1 MDTSARGGQT
11 AAGAIATGQAPA
23 GPAGSAATGQVP
35 AGTAATGHASSAEGI
50 ALPLSVDKTR
60 STSLPDQLTQELRR
74 LISEGALRPGDV
86 VPSSRRLAKHLGIS
100 RGSVETA
107 YAQLA
112 VEGFLV
118 TAERS
123 TTRINPD
130 LPTAPEAAH
139 RRPRVPDSPRRRLRN
154 YVDLRPGFGG
164 DDPLREP
171 AFRRAWRDSLDVD
184 PGPVDPLG
192 QPDARWAIADYLRLS
207 RGMAVDPDEII
218 LTSGSR
224 DGLRL
229 LLSLG
234 IDGRIAVENPGFP
247 GLRQAMT
254 DQELVPLDITQGA
267 PIPSHV
273 SAAVVTPNHQF
284 PHGTPMPVDQRVRLL
299 SWASESGIILVE
311 DDYDS
316 EARFTRTVLPTLF
329 DLASTTGGA
338 AEVVHIGTF
347 STLLTSAVS
356 TGYLIARGEIAGRL
370 MALRTALGPAYSPI
384 LQMAIASYLGSGG
397 LRRRIS
403 RGRRRLR
410 AAEEVVADIGP
421 IPGLVHDGRTLVI
434 ETTEADAQHLL
445 RDLSDQGILVA
456 SLARGWTG
464 GDEVRHGVV
473 IAHSNVEASVL
484 REALGTVQKLLSRMQ
499 S

>member
-1 MDTSARGGQT
+1 MD
-11 AAGAIATGQAPA
+11 
-23 GPAGSAATGQVP
+23 
-35 AGTAATGHASSAEGI
+35 ASKQAEGI
-50 ALPLSVDKTR
+50 ALPVSVDKTR
-60 STSLPDQLTQELRR
+60 PTPLPDQLTQEMRR
-74 LISEGALRPGDV
+74 LIAEGTLRSGDA

-107 YAQLA
+107 YGQLA

-118 TAERS
+118 SAERS
-123 TTRINPD
+123 MTRINPE
-130 LPTAPEAAH
+130 LPSTPERA
-139 RRPRVPDSPRRRLRN
+139 RPRSRVPDSPRRCLRN

-171 AFRRAWRDSLDVD
+171 AFRRAWRESLDLD
-184 PGPVDPLG
+184 PGPIDPLG
-192 QPDARWAIADYLRLS
+192 QPDARWAIADYLRLT

-234 IDGRIAVENPGFP
+234 VTGTIAVENPGFP

-254 DQELVPLDITQGA
+254 DQELVPLEFDESA
-267 PIPSHV
+267 PAPHGV
-273 SAAVVTPNHQF
+273 GAAVVTPNHQF
-284 PHGTPMPVDQRVRLL
+284 PHGTPMPVDHRVRLL
-299 SWASESGIILVE
+299 DWAAAKSIVLVE

-316 EARFTRTVLPTLF
+316 EARYTRTVLPTLF
-329 DLASTTGGA
+329 ELASSTGSRA
-338 AEVVHIGTF
+338 QVVHIGTF

-356 TGYLIARGEIAGRL
+356 TGYLIARGELSTRL
-370 MALRTALGPAYSPI
+370 MGMRTALGPAFSPI

-410 AAEEVVADIGP
+410 AAEGIVAGVGP
-421 IPGLVHDGRTLVI
+421 IPGLVHEGRTLVI
-434 ETTEADAQHLL
+434 ETSEAQAHSLL
-445 RDLSDQGILVA
+445 RQLAERGILVA

-464 GDEVRHGVV
+464 GDEVRHGLV
-473 IAHSNVEASVL
+473 IAHSNVEATVL
-484 REALGTVQKLLSRMQ
+484 QGALATVQELLSRMQ
-499 S
+499 A

>member
-1 MDTSARGGQT
+1 MVSKSRD
-11 AAGAIATGQAPA
+11 
-23 GPAGSAATGQVP
+23 
-35 AGTAATGHASSAEGI
+35 GTQAEGI
-50 ALPLSVDKTR
+50 ALPVNVDKGLPTP
-60 STSLPDQLTQELRR
+60 LPDQLTQELRR
-74 LISEGALRPGDV
+74 LISEGTLRPGDA

-107 YAQLA
+107 YAQLV
-112 VEGFLV
+112 VEGFLI

-123 TTRINPD
+123 ATRINPD
-130 LPTAPEAAH
+130 LPAASTSA
-139 RRPRVPDSPRRRLRN
+139 RPKKRVPDSPRRRLRN

-171 AFRRAWRDSLDVD
+171 AFRRAWRESLDLD
-184 PGPVDPLG
+184 PGPIDPLG
-192 QPDARWAIADYLRLS
+192 QPRARWAIADYLRLT

-229 LLSLG
+229 LLSIG
-234 IDGRIAVENPGFP
+234 VSGSIAVENPGFP
-247 GLRQAMT
+247 GLRQAMSSY
-254 DQELVPLDITQGA
+254 QLVPLDLVDSSSA
-267 PIPSHV
+267 PADV
-273 SAAVVTPNHQF
+273 GAAVVTPNHQF
-284 PHGTPMPVDQRVRLL
+284 PHGTPMPVDQRARLL
-299 SWASESGIILVE
+299 DWAARGDAILIE

-329 DLASTTGGA
+329 DLASTTGSSA
-338 AEVVHIGTF
+338 QVVHIGTF
-347 STLLTSAVS
+347 SALLTSAVS
-356 TGYLIARGEIAGRL
+356 TGYVIARGPISERL
-370 MALRTALGPAYSPI
+370 MSMRTALGPAFSPI

-410 AAEEVVADIGP
+410 AAEEVVAEIGP

-434 ETTEADAQHLL
+434 ETSQVQAASLL
-445 RDLSDQGILVA
+445 RDLADRGILVA

-464 GDEVRHGVV
+464 GDEVRHGLV
-473 IAHSNVEASVL
+473 IAHSNVEAPVL
-484 REALGTVQKLLSRMQ
+484 REALGEVKTLLSRIQ

>member
-1 MDTSARGGQT
+1 MVSTSQGRTQT
-11 AAGAIATGQAPA
+11 
-23 GPAGSAATGQVP
+23 
-35 AGTAATGHASSAEGI
+35 EGI
-50 ALPLSVDKTR
+50 ALPMSVDKGLPTP
-60 STSLPDQLTQELRR
+60 LPDQLTQELRR
-74 LISEGALRPGDV
+74 LISDGTLRPGDA

-118 TAERS
+118 AFERS
-123 TTRINPD
+123 ATRINPD
-130 LPTAPEAAH
+130 LPAAPRTLRPQ
-139 RRPRVPDSPRRRLRN
+139 RRIPESPRRLLRN

-171 AFRRAWRDSLDVD
+171 AFRRAWRESLDLD
-184 PGPVDPLG
+184 PGPIDPLG
-192 QPDARWAIADYLRLS
+192 QPRARWAIADYLRLA

-229 LLSLG
+229 LLSIG
-234 IDGRIAVENPGFP
+234 TAGSIAVENPGFP

-254 DQELVPLDITQGA
+254 DQHLVPLDTASSSPA
-267 PIPSHV
+267 PADV
-273 SAAVVTPNHQF
+273 GAAVVTPNHQF
-284 PHGTPMPVDQRVRLL
+284 PHGTPMPVDQRARLL
-299 SWASESGIILVE
+299 DWAARGDAVVVE

-316 EARFTRTVLPTLF
+316 EARFTRTVLPTLL
-329 DLASTTGGA
+329 DLASSTGSA

-356 TGYLIARGEIAGRL
+356 TGYVIARGEISEKLISA
-370 MALRTALGPAYSPI
+370 RTALGPAFSPI
-384 LQMAIASYLGSGG
+384 LQMAIATYLGSGG

-410 AAEEVVADIGP
+410 AAEEVVGELGP

-434 ETTEADAQHLL
+434 ETTQEQAESLL
-445 RDLSDQGILVA
+445 RQLADRGILVA

-464 GDEVRHGVV
+464 GDEVRHGLV

-484 REALGTVQKLLSRMQ
+484 QEALGEVKTLLSRIQ

>member
-1 MDTSARGGQT
+1 MDQSQNANDEPVDEGTVRSGSQTS
-11 AAGAIATGQAPA
+11 
-23 GPAGSAATGQVP
+23 GPQS
-35 AGTAATGHASSAEGI
+35 EGI
-50 ALPLSVDKTR
+50 ALPLKVDKSR
-60 STSLPDQLTQELRR
+60 SAPLPDQLTDQFRR
-74 LISEGALRPGDV
+74 LVADGTLQPGDA

-107 YAQLA
+107 FAQLV

-118 TAERS
+118 AAERS
-123 TTRINPD
+123 ATKINPN
-130 LPTAPEAAH
+130 LPTAPSRAQP
-139 RRPRVPDSPRRRLRN
+139 RPRVPASPRRRLRN

-171 AFRRAWRDSLDVD
+171 AFRRAWRDSLDMD
-184 PGPVDPLG
+184 PGPTDPLG
-192 QPDARWAIADYLRLS
+192 QPEARWAIADYLRLT
-207 RGMAVDPDEII
+207 RAMTVDPDDII

-234 IDGRIAVENPGFP
+234 LTGTIAVENPGFP

-254 DQELVPLDITQGA
+254 DQTLVPLSLGTADPVPRG
-267 PIPSHV
+267 V
-273 SAAVVTPNHQF
+273 GAAVVTPNHQF
-284 PHGTPMPVDQRVRLL
+284 PHGTPMPVDERVAVLG
-299 SWASESGIILVE
+299 WAAEHDIILVE

-329 DLASTTGGA
+329 ELASTTGTRA
-338 AEVVHIGTF
+338 QVVHIGTF

-356 TGYLIARGEIAGRL
+356 TGYLIARGDLSGRL
-370 MALRTALGPAYSPI
+370 MEMRTALGPAFSPI

-410 AAEEVVADIGP
+410 NAEEVVAEIGP

-434 ETTEADAQHLL
+434 ETSEEQAHRLL
-445 RDLSDQGILVA
+445 RQLAERGILVA

-464 GDEVRHGVV
+464 GAEARHGLV
-473 IAHSNVEASVL
+473 IAHSNVDAAVL
-484 REALGTVQKLLSRMQ
+484 RGALGTVQELLSRMQ
-499 S
+499 A

>member
-1 MDTSARGGQT
+1 MVSKSRD
-11 AAGAIATGQAPA
+11 
-23 GPAGSAATGQVP
+23 
-35 AGTAATGHASSAEGI
+35 GTQAEGI
-50 ALPLSVDKTR
+50 ALPVNVDKGLPTP
-60 STSLPDQLTQELRR
+60 LPDQLTQELRR
-74 LISEGALRPGDV
+74 LISEGTLRPGDA

-107 YAQLA
+107 YAQLV
-112 VEGFLV
+112 VEGFLI

-123 TTRINPD
+123 ATRINPD
-130 LPTAPEAAH
+130 LPAASTSA
-139 RRPRVPDSPRRRLRN
+139 RPKNRVPDSPRRRLRN

-171 AFRRAWRDSLDVD
+171 AFRRAWRESLDLD
-184 PGPVDPLG
+184 PGPIDPLG
-192 QPDARWAIADYLRLS
+192 QPRARWAIADYLRLT

-229 LLSLG
+229 LLSIG
-234 IDGRIAVENPGFP
+234 VSGSIAVENPGFP
-247 GLRQAMT
+247 GLRQAMSSY
-254 DQELVPLDITQGA
+254 QLVPLDLVDSSSA
-267 PIPSHV
+267 PADV
-273 SAAVVTPNHQF
+273 GAAVVTPNHQF
-284 PHGTPMPVDQRVRLL
+284 PHGTPMPVDQRARLL
-299 SWASESGIILVE
+299 DWAARGDAILIE

-329 DLASTTGGA
+329 DLASTTGSSA
-338 AEVVHIGTF
+338 QVVHIGTF
-347 STLLTSAVS
+347 SALLTSAVS
-356 TGYLIARGEIAGRL
+356 TGYVIARGPISERL
-370 MALRTALGPAYSPI
+370 MSMRTALGPAFSPI

-410 AAEEVVADIGP
+410 AAEEVVAEIGP

-434 ETTEADAQHLL
+434 ETSQVQAASLL
-445 RDLSDQGILVA
+445 RDLADRGILVA

-464 GDEVRHGVV
+464 GDEVRHGLV
-473 IAHSNVEASVL
+473 IAHSNVEAPVL
-484 REALGTVQKLLSRMQ
+484 REALGEVKTLLSRIQ

>member
-1 MDTSARGGQT
+1 MVSKSRD
-11 AAGAIATGQAPA
+11 
-23 GPAGSAATGQVP
+23 
-35 AGTAATGHASSAEGI
+35 GTQAEGI
-50 ALPLSVDKTR
+50 ALPVNVDKGLPTP
-60 STSLPDQLTQELRR
+60 LPDQLTQDLRR
-74 LISEGALRPGDV
+74 LISEGTLRPGDA

-107 YAQLA
+107 YAQLV
-112 VEGFLV
+112 VEGFLI

-123 TTRINPD
+123 ATRINPD
-130 LPTAPEAAH
+130 LPAASTPA
-139 RRPRVPDSPRRRLRN
+139 RPKNRVPDSPRRRLRN

-171 AFRRAWRDSLDVD
+171 AFRRAWRESLDLD
-184 PGPVDPLG
+184 TGPIDPLG
-192 QPDARWAIADYLRLS
+192 QPRARWAIADYLRLT

-229 LLSLG
+229 LLSIG
-234 IDGRIAVENPGFP
+234 VSGSIAVENPGFP
-247 GLRQAMT
+247 GLRQAMSGY
-254 DQELVPLDITQGA
+254 QLVPLDLVDSSSA
-267 PIPSHV
+267 PADV
-273 SAAVVTPNHQF
+273 GAAVVTPNHQF
-284 PHGTPMPVDQRVRLL
+284 PHGTPMPVDQRARLL
-299 SWASESGIILVE
+299 DWAARGDAILIE

-329 DLASTTGGA
+329 DLASSTGSSA
-338 AEVVHIGTF
+338 QVVHIGTF

-356 TGYLIARGEIAGRL
+356 TGYVIARGPISERL
-370 MALRTALGPAYSPI
+370 MSMRSALGPAFSPI

-410 AAEEVVADIGP
+410 AAEEVVSEIGP
-421 IPGLVHDGRTLVI
+421 IPGLAHDGRTLVI
-434 ETTEADAQHLL
+434 ETSEAQAASLL
-445 RDLSDQGILVA
+445 RDLADQGILVA

-464 GDEVRHGVV
+464 GDEVRHGLV
-473 IAHSNVEASVL
+473 IAHSNVEAPVL
-484 REALGTVQKLLSRMQ
+484 REALAEVKTLLSRIQ

>member
-1 MDTSARGGQT
+1 MVTKSRH
-11 AAGAIATGQAPA
+11 
-23 GPAGSAATGQVP
+23 
-35 AGTAATGHASSAEGI
+35 GTRAEGI
-50 ALPLSVDKTR
+50 ALPVNVDRRLPTP
-60 STSLPDQLTQELRR
+60 LPDQLTQELRR
-74 LISEGALRPGDV
+74 LISDGTLHPGDA
-86 VPSSRRLAKHLGIS
+86 VPSSRRLATHLGIS

-112 VEGFLV
+112 VEGFLIA
-118 TAERS
+118 AERS
-123 TTRINPD
+123 ATRINPE
-130 LPTAPEAAH
+130 LPAASTPVPQ
-139 RRPRVPDSPRRRLRN
+139 RRSIPDSPRRRLRN

-164 DDPLREP
+164 DDPLHEP
-171 AFRRAWRDSLDVD
+171 AFRRAWRESLDVD
-184 PGPVDPLG
+184 PGPIDPLG
-192 QPDARWAIADYLRLS
+192 QPRARWAIADHLRLT

-229 LLSLG
+229 LLSVG
-234 IDGRIAVENPGFP
+234 VSGSIAVENPGFP

-254 DQELVPLDITQGA
+254 DQHLVPLDMVGSSPA
-267 PIPSHV
+267 PADV
-273 SAAVVTPNHQF
+273 GAAVVTPNHQF
-284 PHGTPMPVDQRVRLL
+284 PHGTPMPVDQRARLL
-299 SWASESGIILVE
+299 DWAVRGDALLIE

-329 DLASTTGGA
+329 DLASSTGSSA
-338 AEVVHIGTF
+338 QVVHIGTF
-347 STLLTSAVS
+347 SALLTSAVS
-356 TGYLIARGEIAGRL
+356 TGYVIARGPIAERL
-370 MALRTALGPAYSPI
+370 MSMRAALGPAFSPI

-410 AAEEVVADIGP
+410 AAEEVVSEVGP
-421 IPGLVHDGRTLVI
+421 IPELVHEGRTLVI
-434 ETTEADAQHLL
+434 ETSQEQAATLL
-445 RDLSDQGILVA
+445 RGLAERGILVA

-464 GDEVRHGVV
+464 GDEVRHGLV

-484 REALGTVQKLLSRMQ
+484 REALGEVKTQLSRIQ

>member
-1 MDTSARGGQT
+1 MVTKSRH
-11 AAGAIATGQAPA
+11 
-23 GPAGSAATGQVP
+23 
-35 AGTAATGHASSAEGI
+35 GTRAEGI
-50 ALPLSVDKTR
+50 ALPVNVDRRLPTP
-60 STSLPDQLTQELRR
+60 LPDQLTQELRR
-74 LISEGALRPGDV
+74 LISDGTLHPGDA
-86 VPSSRRLAKHLGIS
+86 VPSSRRLATHLGIS

-112 VEGFLV
+112 VEGFLIA
-118 TAERS
+118 AERS
-123 TTRINPD
+123 ATRINPE
-130 LPTAPEAAH
+130 LPAASTPVPQ
-139 RRPRVPDSPRRRLRN
+139 RRSIPDSPRRRLRN

-171 AFRRAWRDSLDVD
+171 AFRRAWRESLDVD
-184 PGPVDPLG
+184 PGPIDPLG
-192 QPDARWAIADYLRLS
+192 QPRARWAIADHLRLT

-229 LLSLG
+229 LLSVG
-234 IDGRIAVENPGFP
+234 VSGSIAVENPGFP

-254 DQELVPLDITQGA
+254 DQHLVPLDMVGSSPA
-267 PIPSHV
+267 PADV
-273 SAAVVTPNHQF
+273 GAAVVTPNHQF
-284 PHGTPMPVDQRVRLL
+284 PHGTPMPVDQRARLL
-299 SWASESGIILVE
+299 DWAVRGDALLIE

-329 DLASTTGGA
+329 DLASSTGSSA
-338 AEVVHIGTF
+338 QVVHIGTF
-347 STLLTSAVS
+347 SALLTSAVS
-356 TGYLIARGEIAGRL
+356 TGYVIARGPIAERL
-370 MALRTALGPAYSPI
+370 MSMRAALGPAFSPI

-410 AAEEVVADIGP
+410 SAEEVVSEIGP

-434 ETTEADAQHLL
+434 ETSQEQAAILL
-445 RDLSDQGILVA
+445 RGLAERGILVA

-464 GDEVRHGVV
+464 GDEVRHGLV

-484 REALGTVQKLLSRMQ
+484 REALGEVKTLLSRIQ

>member
-1 MDTSARGGQT
+1 MGDYYRRMD
-11 AAGAIATGQAPA
+11 
-23 GPAGSAATGQVP
+23 
-35 AGTAATGHASSAEGI
+35 ASKQAEGI
-50 ALPLSVDKTR
+50 ALPVSVDKTR
-60 STSLPDQLTQELRR
+60 PTPLPDQLTQEMRR
-74 LISEGALRPGDV
+74 LIAEGTLRPGDA

-107 YAQLA
+107 YGQLA

-118 TAERS
+118 SAERS
-123 TTRINPD
+123 MTRINPE
-130 LPTAPEAAH
+130 LPSTPERA
-139 RRPRVPDSPRRRLRN
+139 RPRSRVPDSPRRRLRN

-171 AFRRAWRDSLDVD
+171 AFRRAWRESLDLD
-184 PGPVDPLG
+184 PGPIDPLG
-192 QPDARWAIADYLRLS
+192 QPDARWAIADYLRLT

-234 IDGRIAVENPGFP
+234 VTGTIAVENPGFP

-254 DQELVPLDITQGA
+254 DQELVPLEFDESA
-267 PIPSHV
+267 PAPHGV
-273 SAAVVTPNHQF
+273 GAAVVTPNHQF
-284 PHGTPMPVDQRVRLL
+284 PHGTPMPVDHRVRLL
-299 SWASESGIILVE
+299 DWAAANGIVLVE

-316 EARFTRTVLPTLF
+316 EARYTRTVLPTLF
-329 DLASTTGGA
+329 ELASSTGSRA
-338 AEVVHIGTF
+338 QVVHIGTF

-356 TGYLIARGEIAGRL
+356 TGYLIARGELSTRL
-370 MALRTALGPAYSPI
+370 MGMRTALGPAFSPI

-410 AAEEVVADIGP
+410 AAEGIVAGIGP
-421 IPGLVHDGRTLVI
+421 IPGLVHEGRTLVI
-434 ETTEADAQHLL
+434 ETSEAQAHSLL
-445 RDLSDQGILVA
+445 RQLAERGILVA

-464 GDEVRHGVV
+464 GDEVRHGLV
-473 IAHSNVEASVL
+473 IAHSNVEATVL
-484 REALGTVQKLLSRMQ
+484 QGALATVQELLSRMQ
-499 S
+499 A

>member
-1 MDTSARGGQT
+1 MD
-11 AAGAIATGQAPA
+11 
-23 GPAGSAATGQVP
+23 
-35 AGTAATGHASSAEGI
+35 ASKQAEGI
-50 ALPLSVDKTR
+50 ALPVSVDKTR
-60 STSLPDQLTQELRR
+60 PTPLPDQLTQEMRR
-74 LISEGALRPGDV
+74 LIAEGTLRSGDA

-107 YAQLA
+107 YGQLA

-118 TAERS
+118 SAERS
-123 TTRINPD
+123 MTRINPE
-130 LPTAPEAAH
+130 LPSTPERA
-139 RRPRVPDSPRRRLRN
+139 RPRSRVPDSPRRRLRN

-171 AFRRAWRDSLDVD
+171 AFRRAWRESLDLD
-184 PGPVDPLG
+184 PGPIDPLG
-192 QPDARWAIADYLRLS
+192 QPDARWAIADYLRLT

-234 IDGRIAVENPGFP
+234 VTGTIAVENPGFP

-254 DQELVPLDITQGA
+254 DQELVPLEFDESA
-267 PIPSHV
+267 PAPHGV
-273 SAAVVTPNHQF
+273 GAAVVTPNHQF
-284 PHGTPMPVDQRVRLL
+284 PHGTPMPVDHRVRLL
-299 SWASESGIILVE
+299 DWAAANSIVLVE

-316 EARFTRTVLPTLF
+316 EARYTRTVLPTLF
-329 DLASTTGGA
+329 ELASSTGSRA
-338 AEVVHIGTF
+338 QVVHIGTF

-356 TGYLIARGEIAGRL
+356 TGYLIARGELSTRL
-370 MALRTALGPAYSPI
+370 MGMRTALGPAFSPI

-410 AAEEVVADIGP
+410 AAEGIVAGVGP
-421 IPGLVHDGRTLVI
+421 IPGLVHEGRTLVI
-434 ETTEADAQHLL
+434 ETSEAQAHSLL
-445 RDLSDQGILVA
+445 RQLAERGILVA

-464 GDEVRHGVV
+464 GDEVRHGLV
-473 IAHSNVEASVL
+473 IAHSNVEATVL
-484 REALGTVQKLLSRMQ
+484 QGALATVQELLSRMQ
-499 S
+499 A

>member
-1 MDTSARGGQT
+1 MDSKTQVDT
-11 AAGAIATGQAPA
+11 HTGTHVGRP
-23 GPAGSAATGQVP
+23 V
-35 AGTAATGHASSAEGI
+35 GTRAEGI
-50 ALPLSVDKTR
+50 ALPVDVDKSLPTP
-60 STSLPDQLTQELRR
+60 LPDQLAQELRR
-74 LISEGALRPGDV
+74 LISEGTLRPGDA
-86 VPSSRRLAKHLGIS
+86 VPSSRRLSKHLGIS

-107 YAQLA
+107 FGQLA
-112 VEGFLV
+112 VEGFLIA
-118 TAERS
+118 AERS
-123 TTRINPD
+123 ATRINPD
-130 LPTAPEAAH
+130 LPAAS
-139 RRPRVPDSPRRRLRN
+139 RTPRPRERIPDSPRRRLRS

-171 AFRRAWRDSLDVD
+171 AFRRAWRESLDLD
-184 PGPVDPLG
+184 PGPIDPLG
-192 QPDARWAIADYLRLS
+192 QPHARWAIADYLRLT

-234 IDGRIAVENPGFP
+234 LEGAIAVENPGFP

-254 DQELVPLDITQGA
+254 DQELVALDTNGEAQA
-267 PIPSHV
+267 PAGV
-273 SAAVVTPNHQF
+273 GAAVVTPNHQF
-284 PHGTPMPVDQRVRLL
+284 PHGTPMPVDQRARLL
-299 SWASESGIILVE
+299 DWALRAEAILIE

-329 DLASTTGGA
+329 DLASSTGSTA
-338 AEVVHIGTF
+338 QVVHIGTF

-356 TGYLIARGEIAGRL
+356 TGYVIARGELSERL
-370 MALRTALGPAYSPI
+370 MSMRTALGPAFSPI
-384 LQMAIASYLGSGG
+384 LQMAIASYLSSGG

-410 AAEEVVADIGP
+410 AAEDVVAGIGP

-434 ETTEADAQHLL
+434 ETSQEDAERLL
-445 RDLSDQGILVA
+445 RQLAERGILVA

-464 GDEVRHGVV
+464 GTEVRHGLV
-473 IAHSNVEASVL
+473 IAHSNVEAPVL
-484 REALGTVQKLLSRMQ
+484 QEALGTVKSLLSRIQ

>member
-1 MDTSARGGQT
+1 MWSHYDRLMVSKSRVDT
-11 AAGAIATGQAPA
+11 P
-23 GPAGSAATGQVP
+23 
-35 AGTAATGHASSAEGI
+35 AEGI
-50 ALPLSVDKTR
+50 ALPVSVDKSLPTP
-60 STSLPDQLTQELRR
+60 LPDQLTQELRR
-74 LISEGALRPGDV
+74 LISEGTLRPGDA
-86 VPSSRRLAKHLGIS
+86 VPSSRRLSKHLGIS

-107 YAQLA
+107 YAQLV

-123 TTRINPD
+123 ATRINPD
-130 LPTAPEAAH
+130 LPAASTIA
-139 RRPRVPDSPRRRLRN
+139 RPKNRIPDSPRRRLRN

-171 AFRRAWRDSLDVD
+171 AFRRAWRESLDLD
-184 PGPVDPLG
+184 PGPIDPLG
-192 QPDARWAIADYLRLS
+192 QPRARWAIADYLRLT
-207 RGMAVDPDEII
+207 RGMAIDPDEII

-229 LLSLG
+229 LLSVG
-234 IDGRIAVENPGFP
+234 VPGAIAVENPGFP
-247 GLRQAMT
+247 GLRQAMS
-254 DQELVPLDITQGA
+254 DQHLVPLDMGDSSLA
-267 PIPSHV
+267 LADV
-273 SAAVVTPNHQF
+273 GAAVVTPNHQF
-284 PHGTPMPVDQRVRLL
+284 PHGTPMPVDQRARLL
-299 SWASESGIILVE
+299 DWAARGDAILIE

-329 DLASTTGGA
+329 DLASSTGSSA
-338 AEVVHIGTF
+338 QVVHIGTF

-356 TGYLIARGEIAGRL
+356 TGYVIARGPISERL
-370 MALRTALGPAYSPI
+370 MSMRTALGPAFSPI

-410 AAEEVVADIGP
+410 AAEEVVSEIGP
-421 IPGLVHDGRTLVI
+421 IPGLAHDGRTLVI
-434 ETTEADAQHLL
+434 ETSEAQAASLL
-445 RDLSDQGILVA
+445 RDLADQGILVA

-464 GDEVRHGVV
+464 GDEVRHGLV
-473 IAHSNVEASVL
+473 IAHSNVEAPVL
-484 REALGTVQKLLSRMQ
+484 REALAEVKTLLSRIQ

>member
-1 MDTSARGGQT
+1 MD
-11 AAGAIATGQAPA
+11 
-23 GPAGSAATGQVP
+23 
-35 AGTAATGHASSAEGI
+35 ASKQAEGI
-50 ALPLSVDKTR
+50 ALPVSVDKTR
-60 STSLPDQLTQELRR
+60 PTPLPDQLTQEMRR
-74 LISEGALRPGDV
+74 LIAEGTLRSGDA

-107 YAQLA
+107 YGQLA

-118 TAERS
+118 SAERS
-123 TTRINPD
+123 MTRINPE
-130 LPTAPEAAH
+130 LPSTPERA
-139 RRPRVPDSPRRRLRN
+139 RPRSRVPDSPRRRLRN

-171 AFRRAWRDSLDVD
+171 AFRRAWRESLDLD
-184 PGPVDPLG
+184 PGPIDPLG
-192 QPDARWAIADYLRLS
+192 QPDARWAIADYLRLT

-234 IDGRIAVENPGFP
+234 VTGTIAVENPGFP

-254 DQELVPLDITQGA
+254 DQELVPLEFDESA
-267 PIPSHV
+267 PAPHGV
-273 SAAVVTPNHQF
+273 GAAVVTPNHQF
-284 PHGTPMPVDQRVRLL
+284 PHGTPMPVDHRVRLL
-299 SWASESGIILVE
+299 DWAAANGIVLVE

-316 EARFTRTVLPTLF
+316 EARYTRTVLPTLF
-329 DLASTTGGA
+329 ELASSTGSRA
-338 AEVVHIGTF
+338 QVVHIGTF

-356 TGYLIARGEIAGRL
+356 TGYLIARGELSTRL
-370 MALRTALGPAYSPI
+370 MGMRTALGPAFSPI

-410 AAEEVVADIGP
+410 AAEGIVAGVGP
-421 IPGLVHDGRTLVI
+421 IPGLVHEGRTLVI
-434 ETTEADAQHLL
+434 ETSEAQAHSLL
-445 RDLSDQGILVA
+445 RQLAERGILVA

-464 GDEVRHGVV
+464 GDEVRHGLV
-473 IAHSNVEASVL
+473 IAHSNVEAPVL
-484 REALGTVQKLLSRMQ
+484 REALGEVKTLLSRIQ

>member
-1 MDTSARGGQT
+1 MVSKSRDNTQ
-11 AAGAIATGQAPA
+11 
-23 GPAGSAATGQVP
+23 
-35 AGTAATGHASSAEGI
+35 AEGI
-50 ALPLSVDKTR
+50 ALPVNVDKGLPTP
-60 STSLPDQLTQELRR
+60 LPDQLTQELRR
-74 LISEGALRPGDV
+74 LISEGTLRPGDA

-107 YAQLA
+107 YAQLV
-112 VEGFLV
+112 VEGFLL

-123 TTRINPD
+123 ATRINPD
-130 LPTAPEAAH
+130 LPAASTPV
-139 RRPRVPDSPRRRLRN
+139 RPKNRIPNSPRRRLRN

-171 AFRRAWRDSLDVD
+171 AFRRAWRESLDLD
-184 PGPVDPLG
+184 PGPIDPLG
-192 QPDARWAIADYLRLS
+192 QPRARWAIADYLRLT

-229 LLSLG
+229 LLS
-234 IDGRIAVENPGFP
+234 IDVSGSIAVENPGFP
-247 GLRQAMT
+247 GLRQAMS
-254 DQELVPLDITQGA
+254 DHHLVPLDIDGSSPA
-267 PIPSHV
+267 PADV
-273 SAAVVTPNHQF
+273 GAAVVTPNHQF
-284 PHGTPMPVDQRVRLL
+284 PHGTPMPVDQRARLL
-299 SWASESGIILVE
+299 DWADRGDAILIE

-329 DLASTTGGA
+329 DLASTTGSSA
-338 AEVVHIGTF
+338 QVVHIGTF
-347 STLLTSAVS
+347 SALLTSAVS
-356 TGYLIARGEIAGRL
+356 TGYVIARGPISERL
-370 MALRTALGPAYSPI
+370 MSMRTALGPAFSPI

-410 AAEEVVADIGP
+410 AAEEVVAEVGP

-434 ETTEADAQHLL
+434 ETSQAQAASLL
-445 RDLSDQGILVA
+445 RDLADRGILVA

-464 GDEVRHGVV
+464 GDEVRHGLV
-473 IAHSNVEASVL
+473 IAHSNVEAPVL
-484 REALGTVQKLLSRMQ
+484 REALGEVKTLLSRIQ

>member
-1 MDTSARGGQT
+1 MGDYYRRMD
-11 AAGAIATGQAPA
+11 
-23 GPAGSAATGQVP
+23 
-35 AGTAATGHASSAEGI
+35 ASKQAEGI
-50 ALPLSVDKTR
+50 ALPVSVDKTR
-60 STSLPDQLTQELRR
+60 PTPLPDQLTQEMRR
-74 LISEGALRPGDV
+74 LIAEGTLRPGDA

-107 YAQLA
+107 YGQLA

-118 TAERS
+118 SAERS
-123 TTRINPD
+123 MTRINPE
-130 LPTAPEAAH
+130 LPSTPERA
-139 RRPRVPDSPRRRLRN
+139 RPRSRVPDSPRRRLRN

-171 AFRRAWRDSLDVD
+171 AFRRAWRESLDLD
-184 PGPVDPLG
+184 PGPIDPLG
-192 QPDARWAIADYLRLS
+192 QPDARWAIADYLRLT

-234 IDGRIAVENPGFP
+234 VTGTIAVENPGFP

-254 DQELVPLDITQGA
+254 DQELVPLEFDESA
-267 PIPSHV
+267 PAPHGV
-273 SAAVVTPNHQF
+273 GAAVVTPNHQF
-284 PHGTPMPVDQRVRLL
+284 PHGTPMPVDHRVRLL
-299 SWASESGIILVE
+299 DWAAANGIVLVE

-316 EARFTRTVLPTLF
+316 EARYTRTVLPTLF
-329 DLASTTGGA
+329 ELASSTGSRA
-338 AEVVHIGTF
+338 QVVHIGTF

-356 TGYLIARGEIAGRL
+356 TGYLIARGELSTRL
-370 MALRTALGPAYSPI
+370 MGMRTALGPAFSPI

-410 AAEEVVADIGP
+410 AAEGIVAVIGP
-421 IPGLVHDGRTLVI
+421 IPGLVHEGRTLVI
-434 ETTEADAQHLL
+434 ETSEAQAHSLL
-445 RDLSDQGILVA
+445 RQLAERGILVA

-464 GDEVRHGVV
+464 GDEVRHGLV
-473 IAHSNVEASVL
+473 IAHSNVEATVL
-484 REALGTVQKLLSRMQ
+484 QGALATVQELLSRMQ
-499 S
+499 A

>member
-1 MDTSARGGQT
+1 MQ
-11 AAGAIATGQAPA
+11 
-23 GPAGSAATGQVP
+23 
-35 AGTAATGHASSAEGI
+35 AEGI
-50 ALPLSVDKTR
+50 ALPMNVDKGLPTP
-60 STSLPDQLTQELRR
+60 LPDQLTQELRR
-74 LISEGALRPGDV
+74 LISEGTLRPGDA

-112 VEGFLV
+112 VEGFLIA
-118 TAERS
+118 AERS
-123 TTRINPD
+123 ATRINPD
-130 LPTAPEAAH
+130 LPGASRTPH
-139 RRPRVPDSPRRRLRN
+139 PRRRIPDSPRRRLRN

-171 AFRRAWRDSLDVD
+171 AFRRAWRESLDLD
-184 PGPVDPLG
+184 PGPIDPLG
-192 QPDARWAIADYLRLS
+192 QPRARWAIADYLRLA

-229 LLSLG
+229 LLSTG
-234 IDGRIAVENPGFP
+234 ISGSIAVENPGFP

-254 DQELVPLDITQGA
+254 DQHLVPLDTASSSSA
-267 PIPSHV
+267 PAEV
-273 SAAVVTPNHQF
+273 GAAVVTPNHQF
-284 PHGTPMPVDQRVRLL
+284 PHGTPMPVDQRARLL
-299 SWASESGIILVE
+299 DWAARGDALLVE

-329 DLASTTGGA
+329 DLASSTGSA
-338 AEVVHIGTF
+338 ARVVHIGTF

-356 TGYLIARGEIAGRL
+356 TGYVIARGETSERL
-370 MALRTALGPAYSPI
+370 MSMRTALGPAFSPI

-410 AAEEVVADIGP
+410 AAEEVVAEIGP

-434 ETTEADAQHLL
+434 ETTQEQAESLL
-445 RDLSDQGILVA
+445 RQLADRGILVA

-464 GDEVRHGVV
+464 GNEARHGLV
-473 IAHSNVEASVL
+473 IAHSNVEAPVL
-484 REALGTVQKLLSRMQ
+484 QDALGEVKTLLSRMQ